1 VSVTRGQCGTEAWLT
16 RSFTTYMCYH
26 TKFGSFRLKHLGVS
40 RVSHN
45 CWGCVGTLGL
55 GMSLTPRNMLLAN
68 LCYGT
73 KFGHSRPNHMSVMEI
88 CQKILTPHV
97 LLFKVIQ
104 GHWNQRGW
112 ISDPQTIVTMGLSC
126 TISEIKGDN
135 WKILPPLCI

>member
-40 RVSHN
+40 RVSHKT
-45 CWGCVGTLGL
+45 VGTLGL
-55 GMSLTPRNMLLAN
+55 GMSLTPRNMLLPQDPN

-73 KFGHSRPNHMSVMEI
+73 KFGHSRPNHTSIIMEI

-104 GHWNQRGW
+104 GHWNQQGC
-112 ISDPQTIVTMGLSC
+112 ISDSQTIVTMGLSC

-135 WKILPPLCI
+135 C